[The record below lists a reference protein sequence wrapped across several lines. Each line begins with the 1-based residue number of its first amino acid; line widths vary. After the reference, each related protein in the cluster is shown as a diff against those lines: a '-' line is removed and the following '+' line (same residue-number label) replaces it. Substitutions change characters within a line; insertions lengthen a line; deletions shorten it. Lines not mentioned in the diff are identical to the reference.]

1 MKRQNK
7 LTEFPNKKVKL
18 ETLPIHQV
26 KDEIISAINDNTSLV
41 IVGETGDFLNLTLLK
56 GSGKTYI

>member
-7 LTEFPNKKVKL
+7 PTEFPNKKVKL

-26 KDEIISAINDNTSLV
+26 KDEIISAIKENSSLV
-41 IVGETGDFLNLTLLK
+41 IVGETGETFIFIYT
-56 GSGKTYI
+56 T